1 MIRNQSDYNLGNG
14 NELGTRE
21 ETKDI
26 NVEILF
32 LNMKVRRKRSSR
44 PVDNVFHATF
54 HNVLK
59 IRDVIEPE
67 KGKVQ
72 GLKIEP

>member
-1 MIRNQSDYNLGNG
+1 MIRNQSDCNLGNG
-14 NELGTRE
+14 NELGTTK
-21 ETKDI
+21 ETKGI
-26 NVEILF
+26 TIEIFF
-32 LNMKVRRKRSSR
+32 LNMKVRRKRSSS
-44 PVDNVFHATF
+44 PVDNVFRATF